1 VLSPTVLLPGGAVG
15 CKVGEGGDAAYTDC
29 AAWRGMGAGGGDDRR
44 GHSLHDARDADGDS
58 EVLLG
63 IGTGAVLG
71 GLIGGAAGL
80 LTPRAVRSFEVNM
93 ATGGSERAIQ
103 SYMGG
108 SLSAA
113 RTPEEALL
121 EESAGGILN
130 TGLNSVNDFLSPV
143 ARNLNQ
149 TFSRTLSAMQAKI
162 NTGGMYLR
170 GNVDGVASN
179 AGGEIASLRQ
189 QHYYGSL

>member
-1 VLSPTVLLPGGAVG
+1 MIAGVLSPTVLLPGGSVVRSVRAG
-15 CKVGEGGDAAYTDC
+15 TQLTRTALSGGAWALAGATIDEGILYTTQET
-29 AAWRGMGAGGGDDRR
+29 RTG
-44 GHSLHDARDADGDS
+44 S

-121 EESAGGILN
+121 EESAGGIVEHRTEQCQRL
-130 TGLNSVNDFLSPV
+130 SVACRPQSEPDVLTDAV
-143 ARNLNQ
+143 R
-149 TFSRTLSAMQAKI
+149 
-162 NTGGMYLR
+162 
-170 GNVDGVASN
+170 N
-179 AGGEIASLRQ
+179 AGEDQYWWDVPAWEC
-189 QHYYGSL
+189 